1 MSKKKVLIII
11 DGLEENENEFL
22 VDILKEYIK
31 NTSISIDEKV
41 VNTGVNGFKAESLIC
56 ILNILGYPANI
67 YKIYERAYFESVAR
81 GYSKL
86 KKRTILRCNIVKIC
100 DNRLIDFTGG
110 ISKEVGKMLIDRIQ
124 ETIPYIQHCS
134 SYKNLI
140 FLDEPYQYIKSIQ
153 LPPPHFS
160 IGKVIDNRND
170 RNIIT
175 EIMEK
180 SKEIFSDLGYT
191 NLLLW
196 PWGASKET
204 ILPSFYIKHGLKGA
218 VVSGIDL
225 VKGIGK
231 VLDMEVPDI
240 DDATGDIDT
249 NLESKLKITLKLLKD
264 NDFILLHI
272 NGCDEAAHRK
282 EYDKK
287 IMFFNKII
295 KVIIEPLLNEV
306 DNNLQV
312 IVGCDHITNSVTG
325 KHVNGKVKFIRFKGK

>member
-11 DGLEENENEFL
+11 DGLEETENEFL
-22 VDILKEYIK
+22 IDVLKKDVK

-41 VNTGVNGFKAESLIC
+41 VNTGVNGFKSESLTC

-67 YKIYERAYFESVAR
+67 YKIYERAYFESIAR

-86 KKRTILRCNIVKIC
+86 EKKTILRCNIVKMS
-100 DNRLIDFTGG
+100 DRRLIDFTGG
-110 ISKEVGKMLIDRIQ
+110 ISKEVGRMLIDSIQ

-140 FLDEPYQYIKSIQ
+140 YLDEPYKYIKSIQ
-153 LPPPHFS
+153 LPPPHFN

-180 SKEIFSDLGYT
+180 SRKVFGDLGYT

-196 PWGASKET
+196 PWGASKKT
-204 ILPSFYIKHGLKGA
+204 TLPSFYIKHGLKGA

-231 VLDMEVPDI
+231 ALDMEVPNI

-249 NLESKLKITLKLLKD
+249 NLENKLEMTFKLLKEK
-264 NDFILLHI
+264 DFVLLHI

-287 IMFFNKII
+287 IMFFNRII
-295 KVIIEPLLNEV
+295 KVVIEPLLSEV
-306 DNNLQV
+306 DNNFEV
-312 IVGCDHITNSVTG
+312 IVGSDHITNSVTG
-325 KHVNGKVKFIRFKGK
+325 EHADGKVKFIGFKVK

>member
-1 MSKKKVLIII
+1 MNKKRVLIII

-22 VDILKEYIK
+22 VDILKESVK
-31 NTSISIDEKV
+31 RTSISINEKI
-41 VNTGVNGFKAESLIC
+41 VNTGVNGFKSESLIC
-56 ILNILGYPANI
+56 ILNILGYSANI
-67 YKIYERAYFESVAR
+67 YQIYERAYFESIAR

-86 KKRTILRCNIVKIC
+86 EKKTILRCNIVKVS

-110 ISKEVGKMLIDRIQ
+110 ISKDIGRILIDKIR

-140 FLDEPYQYIKSIQ
+140 FLDEPYQYIKRVQ

-170 RNIIT
+170 KNIIT
-175 EIMEK
+175 DIMDESRK
-180 SKEIFSDLGYT
+180 IFSDLGYK

-196 PWGASKET
+196 PWGASKKT
-204 ILPSFYIKHGLKGA
+204 TLPSFYTKHGLKGA

-231 VLDMEVPDI
+231 VLDMKVPSI
-240 DDATGDIDT
+240 DDVTGDIDT
-249 NLESKLKITLKLLKD
+249 NLENKLDMTLKLLKEK
-264 NDFILLHI
+264 DFILLHI

-282 EYDKK
+282 EYDEK
-287 IMFFNKII
+287 IIFFNRII
-295 KVIIEPLLNEV
+295 KVVIEPLLERL
-306 DNNLQV
+306 DNNFEV
-312 IVGCDHITNSVTG
+312 IVGSDHITNSATG
-325 KHVNGKVKFIRFKGK
+325 EHIDGKVKFIGFNVK